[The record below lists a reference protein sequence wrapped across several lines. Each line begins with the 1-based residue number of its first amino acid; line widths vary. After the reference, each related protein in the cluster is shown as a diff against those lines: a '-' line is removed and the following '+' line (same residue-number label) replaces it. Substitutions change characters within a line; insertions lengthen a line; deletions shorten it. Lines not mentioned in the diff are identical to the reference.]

1 FKLLIFKSGFCF
13 QFISNIDIIIIG
25 GEQMKTYSP
34 KEMADILNIQ
44 PSTLRRYSSTLE
56 ENGYRIERNNQ
67 NHRFYKE
74 VDIVIFQH
82 IITGTQENL
91 TLEEATNQA
100 IQIKDDTNHGTLR
113 SSEELISY
121 HDVAKIKDILYRQ
134 NELIKHL
141 VDRLDKQEDYMKK
154 RDKLLVTYMEDI
166 AKNKKELPSSEKRR
180 RGFWARL
187 FKR

>member
-1 FKLLIFKSGFCF
+1 MIL
-13 QFISNIDIIIIG
+13 IG

-56 ENGYRIERNNQ
+56 EQGYKIERNNQ

-74 VDIVIFQH
+74 ADIVIFQH

-91 TLEEATNQA
+91 TLEEAIDQA
-100 IQIKDDTNHGTLR
+100 VHVKDDSNHVIST
-113 SSEELISY
+113 STEELISH
-121 HDVAKIKDILYRQ
+121 HDAAKIKDILYRQ
-134 NELIKHL
+134 NELIRHL

-187 FKR
+187 LKR

>member
-1 FKLLIFKSGFCF
+1 MIL
-13 QFISNIDIIIIG
+13 IG

-56 ENGYRIERNNQ
+56 EQGYKIERNNQ

-74 VDIVIFQH
+74 ADIVIFQH

-91 TLEEATNQA
+91 TLEEAIDQA
-100 IQIKDDTNHGTLR
+100 VHVKDDSNHVIST
-113 SSEELISY
+113 STEELISY
-121 HDVAKIKDILYRQ
+121 HDAAKIKDILYRQ
-134 NELIKHL
+134 NELIRHL